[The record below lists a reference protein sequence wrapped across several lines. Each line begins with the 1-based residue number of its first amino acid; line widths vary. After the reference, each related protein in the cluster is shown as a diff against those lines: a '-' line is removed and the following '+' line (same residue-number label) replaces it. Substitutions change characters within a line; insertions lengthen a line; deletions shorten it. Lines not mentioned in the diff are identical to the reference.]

1 MNTLPNEIQ
10 DVIHTYK
17 SQMEFGEVI
26 KDLNRRPVLP
36 YDCFGCQISK
46 RNSVSRKTKHRLN
59 CLAILRPY
67 WSLTGAPIGARG
79 VGHFGKSENV
89 SEIVCIV
96 L

>member
-1 MNTLPNEIQ
+1 MNTLPKDIQ

-46 RNSVSRKTKHRLN
+46 RNSVSRKTKIRLIFKQGDD
-59 CLAILRPY
+59 LLIRH
-67 WSLTGAPIGARG
+67 I
-79 VGHFGKSENV
+79 NV
-89 SEIVCIV
+89 
-96 L
+96 

>member
-1 MNTLPNEIQ
+1 MNTLPKDIQ

-46 RNSVSRKTKHRLN
+46 RNSVSRKTKIRLVFKREDD
-59 CLAILRPY
+59 LVIAHIK
-67 WSLTGAPIGARG
+67 
-79 VGHFGKSENV
+79 V
-89 SEIVCIV
+89 
-96 L
+96 